1 MVVIRRDSTDGRTG
15 PAVALRK
22 RFRHGVRNYWAPYLF
37 ISPFYILFAIF
48 GLFPPLFGFYIS
60 FQEWNGITPPAFSG
74 MSNYVVVLTDK
85 LFWQAFLNTV
95 VMAVLATVPGLFLSL
110 WCAFLLNNS
119 IRRFRHFYLASLF
132 SPTVASSAAIALI
145 FGLIYGREFGILNAS
160 LRLAGLPAID
170 WLGNPIAMKVS
181 LAVLLIWRWLGY
193 NTVIYLAGLQAIP
206 HEYYEAARVDGANTW
221 HLFRHISVPLL
232 RRVILFT
239 TVLSTIGIL
248 QLFAEPYLL
257 VGPGGG
263 PGNSLRTMM
272 MYLYTNAFTYFRFG
286 YASAISYVL
295 FVIVVVGTIVN
306 LIVGR
311 RREAI

>member
-1 MVVIRRDSTDGRTG
+1 
-15 PAVALRK
+15 
-22 RFRHGVRNYWAPYLF
+22 
-37 ISPFYILFAIF
+37 
-48 GLFPPLFGFYIS
+48 
-60 FQEWNGITPPAFSG
+60 
-74 MSNYVVVLTDK
+74 
-85 LFWQAFLNTV
+85 
-95 VMAVLATVPGLFLSL
+95 
-110 WCAFLLNNS
+110 
-119 IRRFRHFYLASLF
+119 
-132 SPTVASSAAIALI
+132 
-145 FGLIYGREFGILNAS
+145 
-160 LRLAGLPAID
+160 
-170 WLGNPIAMKVS
+170 
-181 LAVLLIWRWLGY
+181 
-193 NTVIYLAGLQAIP
+193 
-206 HEYYEAARVDGANTW
+206 VDGANTW